1 MRGEGVK
8 YTGCIVSKIKM
19 NKSKP
24 YAVIL
29 TGYSS
34 GGRTPKR
41 KQAHIGTFKTK
52 REAEAERARQITAME
67 ASTFVPPS
75 DILVKD
81 YLEYWIKEYVSGGK
95 YKIRTVEAYDSVVR
109 NHFIPFLGHI
119 SLQDLSERD
128 IERYFATKRRDEDR
142 VSEGTLQQHYAIIH
156 KALKVATNSLRLLSV
171 NPAERVEGKPRGK
184 QNSKVTDTWSR
195 EEVERVIATADK
207 MGARQSAFYHMAL
220 ETGMRKG
227 ELCGLHWG
235 DISLVPGAG
244 EIIVRGQLV
253 KAGPNWSIGTPKN
266 GRERRL
272 PISEE
277 LVERLIRWRSE
288 QDIIRSVTDSYE
300 DHDFVFTSIDGS
312 PLLMNNLGQREYA
325 KLVKA
330 SGVRR
335 IRFHD
340 MRHTNASLLIEAGTE
355 VKLVSERLGHSS
367 TAITMDIYCHTS
379 ASAHRAVANSMWR
392 KKYKKDDISVVEAI
406 YQYGEDNKE
415 VVQTYKH

>member
-1 MRGEGVK
+1 MGSEGIK
-8 YTGCIVSKIKM
+8 YTGCIVSRIKN

-34 GGRTPKR
+34 GERAAIR

-52 REAEAERARQITAME
+52 KEAEAERARQIAAME

-75 DILVKD
+75 DTLMKD
-81 YLEYWIKEYVSGGK
+81 YLEFWLKEYVAGGN
-95 YKIRTVEAYDSVVR
+95 YKIRTVEAYESVIR
-109 NHFIPFLGHI
+109 NHFIPYMGHI
-119 SLQDLSERD
+119 AIQDLSERD
-128 IERYFATKRRDEDR
+128 LEKYFAAKRRGTNR
-142 VSEGTLQQHYAIIH
+142 ISEGTLQQHYAIIH
-156 KALKVATNSLRLLSV
+156 KALKVAINSLRLLSV

-184 QNSKVTDTWSR
+184 RNSKVLRIWSR

-220 ETGMRKG
+220 ETGMRKA
-227 ELCGLHWG
+227 ELCGLHWS
-235 DISLVPGAG
+235 DVCLAPGAG
-244 EIIVRGQLV
+244 EITVRGQLV
-253 KAGPNWSIGTPKN
+253 KAGPNWRIGTPKN

-272 PISEE
+272 PISDE
-277 LVERLIRWRSE
+277 LVQRLIRWRGE
-288 QDIIRSVTDSYE
+288 QAALRSVADIYE
-300 DHDFVFTSIDGS
+300 NHDLVFTGIDGS

-325 KLVKA
+325 KLIKA
-330 SGVRR
+330 SGVRP

-367 TAITMDIYCHTS
+367 TAITMDVYCHTS
-379 ASAHRAVANSMWR
+379 APAHRAVADAMW

-406 YQYGEDNKE
+406 YRYGEGNEE
-415 VVQTYKH
+415 VAQTYKH